1 MKNKELIAKLQKL
14 PMDCE
19 ILDVDIVKYSKKSN
33 EAYFEEKYIP
43 PTNTPNMSSVDLDEL
58 CNILGMSR

>member
-1 MKNKELIAKLQKL
+1 MKNEELIKKLQKL

-33 EAYFEEKYIP
+33 EAYFEEKYV
-43 PTNTPNMSSVDLDEL
+43 PTVNTPNMGNFNLDDL
-58 CNILGMSR
+58 CSFLGKK

>member
-1 MKNKELIAKLQKL
+1 MKNEELIAKLQKL

-33 EAYFEEKYIP
+33 EVYFEERY
-43 PTNTPNMSSVDLDEL
+43 VRV
-58 CNILGMSR
+58 SRNLVGIGI